1 MDLFT
6 WLCHLL
12 AACESKAQDAVTFV
26 FSRTNNH
33 HFTTSAM
40 LHFKIFLKQTS
51 QVLLPLMFTTSDLHS
66 WTAPLVMH
74 CLELSKRKNFGS
86 KNLFLKYFLKT
97 FIFTE
102 LYFIVKLEFSHHAPK
117 LAIQKKC
124 FVPRFLIWGYVQN
137 QNYIFSCSTPSQPIT
152 DF

>member
-1 MDLFT
+1 
-6 WLCHLL
+6 
-12 AACESKAQDAVTFV
+12 
-26 FSRTNNH
+26 
-33 HFTTSAM
+33 
-40 LHFKIFLKQTS
+40 
-51 QVLLPLMFTTSDLHS
+51 MFTTSDLHS

-102 LYFIVKLEFSHHAPK
+102 LYFIVKFEFSHHAPK

-152 DF
+152 DFKKNFKRLYNCKNCKKGAFLNTEILIF